1 MSWFRRKPKNRRLG
15 HAQVLDVKLRS
26 DQVRANRMRVTAV
39 ALGLVFAT
47 IVGLYVI
54 WRAGEFTLN
63 RLVYENKSFAVQE
76 IDVRTDGVIAQDQLR
91 RWAGVRIGENLLAL
105 DLARVKR
112 DLEMVSM
119 IRSVAV
125 ERVLPHTLRLRV
137 TERDPLAEVR
147 VLQPRAGGG
156 VQMAVLQVDADG
168 FVMTQV
174 DPRQRATPATQ
185 TNDVLPLITGVN
197 PNELLP
203 GRRLESQQAR
213 SALQLLLAFDRSPMS
228 GLVDLQTIDVSAPQ
242 VLQVTTS
249 ERSQITFS
257 VQDLD
262 QQLRRWREVHDQAA
276 RLGKVIVTFDLSV
289 HDSVPLTLIEAGA
302 APPATPKMKNPQ
314 RKGRR
319 NV

>member
-47 IVGLYVI
+47 IVGFYVI

-147 VLQPRAGGG
+147 VLQPRTGGG